1 MKESI
6 WITGAKGR
14 LGSELYKLIKDNST
28 EITTTD
34 TDVDITEVN
43 PVIDYAR
50 MNHPDI
56 IINCAAMTNPQECE
70 DNRVEA
76 YRVNAL
82 GARNLAVAARTVN
95 AKLIQLSTDDV
106 FDGNEGEYFNEFD
119 TPNPKSVYAKSK
131 YAGEMMVK
139 ELAPKHI
146 IVRSSWVY
154 GFGEN
159 TFVDRVIRKAKNGE
173 AIEVVKNRV
182 GSPTS
187 MKALAEFIKKLTLSR
202 EYGIFHASCEGECTR
217 EELAREKLKA
227 TGLNAEIK
235 YKEGG
240 FRPNNA
246 RIEDLMMKMTGMH
259 VMPNWKDALHE
270 YFGGIK

>member
-106 FDGNEGEYFNEFD
+106 FDGNEGEY
-119 TPNPKSVYAKSK
+119 
-131 YAGEMMVK
+131 
-139 ELAPKHI
+139 
-146 IVRSSWVY
+146 
-154 GFGEN
+154 
-159 TFVDRVIRKAKNGE
+159 
-173 AIEVVKNRV
+173 
-182 GSPTS
+182 
-187 MKALAEFIKKLTLSR
+187 
-202 EYGIFHASCEGECTR
+202 
-217 EELAREKLKA
+217 
-227 TGLNAEIK
+227 
-235 YKEGG
+235 
-240 FRPNNA
+240 
-246 RIEDLMMKMTGMH
+246 
-259 VMPNWKDALHE
+259 
-270 YFGGIK
+270 

>member
-6 WITGAKGR
+6 WITGANGR
-14 LGSELYKLIKDNST
+14 LGNELYKLIKDSST
-28 EITTTD
+28 EITATD
-34 TDVDITEVN
+34 TDIDITEIN

-70 DNRVEA
+70 DNRIEA

-95 AKLIQLSTDDV
+95 AKLIQISTDDV
-106 FDGNEGEYFNEFD
+106 FDGNEGEFFNEFD
-119 TPNPKSVYAKSK
+119 TPIPRSVYAKSK

-159 TFVDRVIRKAKNGE
+159 TFVDRVINSAKNGE
-173 AIEVVKNRV
+173 AIKVVKRRV

-187 MKALAEFIKKLTLSR
+187 MKALAEFIKKLMLSN

-217 EELAREKLKA
+217 EEFAREILKA
-227 TGLNAEIK
+227 AGLSAEIA

-259 VMPNWKDALHE
+259 TMPNWKDALHE
-270 YFGGIK
+270 YFGGEG